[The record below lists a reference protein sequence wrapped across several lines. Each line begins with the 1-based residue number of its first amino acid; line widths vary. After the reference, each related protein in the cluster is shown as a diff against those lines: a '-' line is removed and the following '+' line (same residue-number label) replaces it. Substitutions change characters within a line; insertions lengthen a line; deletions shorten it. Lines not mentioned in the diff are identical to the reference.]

1 MIGLLILANGFFAAA
16 EIAVI
21 ASRRGRLR
29 QLADEGSRG
38 ALAALELAENPN
50 RFLPTVQ
57 VGITLVSTLAAA
69 FGGAHL
75 AQILAE
81 RLQDAPWPWIVEHR
95 SGVGLGVVVLAI
107 SFCSLVLGELVP
119 KRLALRH
126 AERLACL
133 VARPMRALEAL
144 ATPAVR
150 VMGWATS
157 AVMLLFGGDEPG
169 SEQGVSLEDI
179 QHLIKAGKDEGVLE
193 AAEQTI
199 ALEALQLGERTV
211 RDIMRPRIEMEALD
225 VATPSA
231 EVIGTV
237 AMSGFSRLPVYE
249 GDLDHIIGF
258 VHFKDLFRQHY
269 LGWPLELRKMLK
281 PALFVPETLPL
292 DRLLERFQ
300 QQGTQLAVV
309 LDEFGGTEGV
319 VTLEDV
325 VSELVGE
332 IRDTDRQDRRQA
344 IVRRDDQSWLVDG
357 RVNIDELFEETE
369 IKPPPDADEPRS
381 YSTVAGLVL
390 DLLGRIPAVGEIATW
405 DSLTLEVVD
414 MDGQRIDRLLIT
426 QHAGQPGTAEEAN

>member
-16 EIAVI
+16 EIAII
-21 ASRRGRLR
+21 AARRGRLQ
-29 QLADEGSRG
+29 QLADEGHRG
-38 ALAALELAENPN
+38 ALIALELAANPN

-75 AQILAE
+75 SQILAE
-81 RLQDAPWPWIVEHR
+81 RLQQAPWPWVVQHR
-95 SGVGLGVVVLAI
+95 HALALGGVVLAI
-107 SFCSLVLGELVP
+107 TFFSLVLGELVP
-119 KRLALRH
+119 KRLALRN
-126 AERLACL
+126 AERLACF
-133 VARPMRALEAL
+133 VSRPMRALETL

-157 AVMLLFGGDEPG
+157 AVLLPLGSNEP
-169 SEQGVSLEDI
+169 SAEQSVSLEDI
-179 QHLIKAGKDEGVLE
+179 QHMIRAGKDEGVLE

-231 EVIGTV
+231 EVIGAV
-237 AMSGFSRLPVYE
+237 AMSGFSRLPVFE
-249 GDLDHIIGF
+249 GDLDHIVGF

-269 LGWPLELRKMLK
+269 LGWPIELKKMLK
-281 PALFVPETLPL
+281 PALFVPETLAL

-332 IRDTDRQDRRQA
+332 IREGDHHDRRQE
-344 IVRRDDQSWLVDG
+344 IVRRDDHSWLVDG
-357 RVNIDELFEETE
+357 RVNIDELFEKTGV
-369 IKPPPDADEPRS
+369 KPPPKADEPRT

-390 DLLGRIPAVGEIATW
+390 DLLGRIPAVGDRAEW
-405 DSLTLEVVD
+405 DTLRLEVVD
-414 MDGQRIDRLLIT
+414 MDGQRIDRLLVSQQLEPPAAPT
-426 QHAGQPGTAEEAN
+426 G

>member
-21 ASRRGRLR
+21 AARRGRLR
-29 QLADEGSRG
+29 QLAEEGHRG
-38 ALAALELAENPN
+38 AVAALELAENPN

-81 RLQDAPWPWIVEHR
+81 RLQEAPWPWIVEHR
-95 SGVGLGVVVLAI
+95 GGFALGAVVLAI

-119 KRLALRH
+119 KRLALRN
-126 AERLACL
+126 AERLACF
-133 VARPMRALEAL
+133 VARPMRALETV

-150 VMGWATS
+150 IMGWATS
-157 AVMLLFGGDEPG
+157 AVMLLFGGDRPG
-169 SEQGVSLEDI
+169 AEQSVSLEDI
-179 QHLIKAGKDEGVLE
+179 QHLIRAGKDEGVLE

-211 RDIMRPRIEMEALD
+211 RDIMRPRIEMEAID
-225 VATPSA
+225 VATPPA
-231 EVIGTV
+231 EVIGSV

-249 GDLDHIIGF
+249 DDLDHIIGF

-269 LGWPLELRKMLK
+269 LGWPIELRKMLK
-281 PALFVPETLPL
+281 PALFVPETLAL
-292 DRLLERFQ
+292 DRLLDRFQ

-332 IRDTDRQDRRQA
+332 IHDTDRQDRRQA
-344 IVRRDDQSWLVDG
+344 IVRRDDCSWLVDG
-357 RVNIDELFEETE
+357 RVNIDELFEQTG
-369 IKPPPDADEPRS
+369 IKPPPEANEPRS

-390 DLLGRIPAVGEIATW
+390 DVLGRIPTVGDVAAW
-405 DSLTLEVVD
+405 DRLTLEVVD
-414 MDGQRIDRLLIT
+414 MDGQRIDRLLVT
-426 QHAGQPGTAEEAN
+426 QTSGEMGAGEDAK

>member
-21 ASRRGRLR
+21 AARRGRLR
-29 QLADEGSRG
+29 QLADEGHRG

-75 AQILAE
+75 ALILAD
-81 RLQDAPWPWIVEHR
+81 RLQTAPLPWVVEHR
-95 SGVGLGVVVLAI
+95 HAIALGAVVVAI

-119 KRLALRH
+119 KRLALRN
-126 AERLACL
+126 AERLACF
-133 VARPMRALEAL
+133 VSRPMRALETI
-144 ATPAVR
+144 ATPAIR

-157 AVMLLFGGDEPG
+157 AVMLLFGGDQPG
-169 SEQGVSLEDI
+169 AEQSVSLEDI

-199 ALEALQLGERTV
+199 ALEALRLGERTV
-211 RDIMRPRIEMEALD
+211 RDIMRPRIEMEAID
-225 VATPSA
+225 VATPPP
-231 EVIGTV
+231 EVIGSV

-269 LGWPLELRKMLK
+269 LGWPIELRKMLK

-319 VTLEDV
+319 ATLEDV

-332 IRDTDRQDRRQA
+332 IRDSEHQDRRQS
-344 IVRRDDQSWLVDG
+344 IVRRDDHSWLVDG
-357 RVNIDELFEETE
+357 RVNIDELFEETG
-369 IKPPPDADEPRS
+369 IKPPPELNEPRS

-390 DLLGRIPAVGEIATW
+390 DLLGRIPAVGEVAAW
-405 DSLTLEVVD
+405 DSLKLEVVD
-414 MDGQRIDRLLIT
+414 MDGQRIDRLMISY
-426 QHAGQPGTAEEAN
+426 ASSESESGSDAN